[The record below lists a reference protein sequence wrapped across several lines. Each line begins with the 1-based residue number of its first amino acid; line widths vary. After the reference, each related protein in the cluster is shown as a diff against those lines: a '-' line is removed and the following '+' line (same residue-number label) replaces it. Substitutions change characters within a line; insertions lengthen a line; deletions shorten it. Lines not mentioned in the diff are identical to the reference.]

1 MVFCISNPV
10 PTVSAP
16 SHLDDHSLGQGRH
29 GKREEPQKNC
39 RYHSSSSLFPSHLGP
54 QEFLQKGKGQKM
66 SPWSRRLAQS
76 RQKDSGQRERWTPG
90 VLRQTVP
97 PRIFIRRGIRIGQD
111 PQFNSK
117 THFSRKC
124 QPSALPYGHLPENL
138 LSLPQRHRPFPGY
151 PI

>member
-54 QEFLQKGKGQKM
+54 QEFLQKGKSQKM

-76 RQKDSGQRERWTPG
+76 RQKDSGQRER
-90 VLRQTVP
+90 
-97 PRIFIRRGIRIGQD
+97 
-111 PQFNSK
+111 
-117 THFSRKC
+117 
-124 QPSALPYGHLPENL
+124 
-138 LSLPQRHRPFPGY
+138 
-151 PI
+151 